1 MNNTFNAGSDVIDG
15 QYISRYIWNV
25 EHSEVINSNIKE
37 VWEIISKERN
47 LESFHPF
54 CSRNV
59 IERWGDHQSK
69 DRIEYLNGLVY
80 YREFCFWSENTGYDL
95 FIKDLKGNSSFV
107 SWRLTE
113 GDNRCS
119 LSITVYPYIFN
130 MGNKIFNAIPFTFYI
145 RPRLKNYL
153 RSVIKGLEW
162 HMENNIPIQ
171 KNYFGKHPWFS

>member
-80 YREFCFWSENTGYDL
+80 YREFCFWSENIGYDL
-95 FIKDLKGNSSFV
+95 FIKDLNLRRVIIVVHSVLQFILIFLTWAKRYSTQS
-107 SWRLTE
+107 RLH
-113 GDNRCS
+113 
-119 LSITVYPYIFN
+119 
-130 MGNKIFNAIPFTFYI
+130 FT
-145 RPRLKNYL
+145 
-153 RSVIKGLEW
+153 
-162 HMENNIPIQ
+162 
-171 KNYFGKHPWFS
+171 

>member
-80 YREFCFWSENTGYDL
+80 YREF
-95 FIKDLKGNSSFV
+95 
-107 SWRLTE
+107 
-113 GDNRCS
+113 
-119 LSITVYPYIFN
+119 
-130 MGNKIFNAIPFTFYI
+130 
-145 RPRLKNYL
+145 
-153 RSVIKGLEW
+153 
-162 HMENNIPIQ
+162 
-171 KNYFGKHPWFS
+171 